1 MCLLVLL
8 VSSARGQ
15 ICFRGKPAPDCKFF
29 GVTEIGLGFRL
40 GDEGGLDKGWLAS
53 ELGLMRNVGPRY
65 AVGGTTYILYDT
77 GASDFRA
84 GLKLRGRRWLR
95 RDLSLNVSGGL
106 LLLSGI
112 YGEELPGYAG
122 HIDLNYKDLV
132 AAYVGCDVIR
142 RESADERVVWHAGVR
157 TGGHIGSSLT
167 AVGVGLVF
175 LALYAIATA
184 P

>member
-1 MCLLVLL
+1 
-8 VSSARGQ
+8 
-15 ICFRGKPAPDCKFF
+15 
-29 GVTEIGLGFRL
+29 
-40 GDEGGLDKGWLAS
+40 
-53 ELGLMRNVGPRY
+53 MRNVSSRY
-65 AVGGTTYILYDT
+65 AVGATTYILFDT
-77 GASDFRA
+77 AASDFRA

-95 RDLSLNVSGGL
+95 RDLSLNASGGL

-112 YGEELPGYAG
+112 YGEKHPGFTS
-122 HIDLNYKDLV
+122 HIDLNYKDFV

-142 RESADERVVWHAGVR
+142 RESADERVIWHAGAR

-175 LALYAIATA
+175 LALYAVATA